1 MKYLIALI
9 LAAQVATLAAPAPKK
24 FAIVNAAF
32 AQNDDGPAAARD
44 EQFVPGETLFFRCQ
58 VEGYKRTEKDEVHL
72 TYQVEAKDARGAAL
86 LAAENRV
93 VQSTLAPEDKEWSPK
108 IRYTVIVPPLA
119 DSGEY
124 AVLVKV
130 TDELA
135 GASIEARVPFAVRGR
150 EVAPSDTLVVRNFR
164 FLRNEDD
171 DKPLPLAAYRPGD
184 ALWAR
189 FDMTGYKIGE
199 KNQFDIEY
207 GLVVLRA
214 DGSTA
219 YSQAQA
225 AASKEQPPYPQRY
238 QPGVLNLNM
247 PKDIKTGQYTIVL
260 KVRDNLGDQSYET
273 REKFSIE

>member
-1 MKYLIALI
+1 
-9 LAAQVATLAAPAPKK
+9 
-24 FAIVNAAF
+24 
-32 AQNDDGPAAARD
+32 
-44 EQFVPGETLFFRCQ
+44 
-58 VEGYKRTEKDEVHL
+58 
-72 TYQVEAKDARGAAL
+72 
-86 LAAENRV
+86 V